1 VRPRRAWRLLL
12 RRVELVQGC
21 GPAFAADVGVLLPPR
36 GTAFTKTALGC
47 LDPRACCG
55 HRRVVVGSLRG
66 ADRGPGGP
74 RWCNN
79 RTRTCSGSSGSA
91 ARHRRPSTT
100 IHRPSEVRG
109 ARTLASCQGV
119 AFLCSTG
126 RSRRPQDAD
135 SSGWWCATAAQ
146 PARCYLTEAGTD
158 LLENRC
164 IAPLPT
170 LTVYT
175 IHGPHEVSVPTP

>member
-47 LDPRACCG
+47 STRA
-55 HRRVVVGSLRG
+55 RAAVTAASSSVRFAVRT
-66 ADRGPGGP
+66 ADRAVP